1 MRPSAGS
8 SPNPPAHRAG
18 ANTASI
24 IAFGSGR
31 VPDLCHDPAGGDL
44 LDIRLPF
51 QKETLREDGV
61 AGLVLGVQSVPDG
74 LAGGLLA
81 AVNPL
86 YGLYAYM
93 VGTFTGA
100 LLTSSAFMTV
110 QATGAM
116 AIVVAD
122 VSQVHEGNDPS
133 RALFTLA
140 ILTGIVM
147 AVAGLL
153 KLGSVLR
160 FVSNAV
166 MVGFINAVGINI
178 VLGQFESF
186 SGFAS
191 DGSNRVFRALDT
203 ISSPLQLHWPTVLI
217 GVATIVLII
226 TLEKTKLGPL
236 GMVVAIVLTSAVV
249 AIFSM
254 DGVAQLRDIA
264 EVPRSL
270 PLPQLPDLGLVG
282 GLLVPAVA
290 LAFVGLVQGAGI
302 SANFP
307 NPDGDYPDASQDFV
321 GQGAANIA
329 AGFFQGMPVGGSM
342 SATSLVTAAGAKSRQ
357 ANLIAGVVIG
367 TVILVFGGAVGLIAM
382 PAIAGLLMVVGYRTV
397 KPHDLV
403 SVWKTGQTQQVVLGV
418 TFVLTMIIPLQ
429 NAVMVGV
436 GISVILYVISQ
447 SNRVSIKQWAM
458 DADGNVIESEAP
470 DTLGAHEVV
479 VLQPY
484 GSLFFAA
491 APVFE
496 KELPQVTAGS
506 TGSVVILRLRGR
518 SDMGTTFLDVLA
530 RYGASLTAVGSKLVI
545 VSGDDQLNSQLL
557 VTGVTSAVGA
567 DNIYTSDERVGATV
581 RRAHADAMAWV
592 ESNLPESD

>member
-1 MRPSAGS
+1 MAGHANRRS
-8 SPNPPAHRAG
+8 HRGVNSLKIPNP
-18 ANTASI
+18 
-24 IAFGSGR
+24 
-31 VPDLCHDPAGGDL
+31 
-44 LDIRLPF
+44 F
-51 QKETLREDGV
+51 QRKTLREDGI

-122 VSQVHEGNDPS
+122 VSQVHGGTDPE

-147 AVAGLL
+147 AVAGLFR
-153 KLGSVLR
+153 LGSVLR

-166 MVGFINAVGINI
+166 MVGFINAVGVNI
-178 VLGQFESF
+178 VLGQFNSF
-186 SGFAS
+186 TGFGS
-191 DGSNRVFRALDT
+191 DGSNRVFRAIDT
-203 ISSPLQLHWPTVLI
+203 IFSPFQLHWATVLI
-217 GVATIVLII
+217 GVATIVLIVA
-226 TLEKTKLGPL
+226 LEKTKLGPL
-236 GMVVAIVLTSAVV
+236 GMVLAIVITSAVV
-249 AIFSM
+249 SIFSM

-270 PLPQLPDLGLVG
+270 PLPQLPDLGLIG
-282 GLLVPAVA
+282 GLLVPALA

-307 NPDGDYPDASQDFV
+307 NPDGNYPDASQDFI
-321 GQGAANIA
+321 GQGAANVA

-357 ANLIAGVVIG
+357 ANIIAGVVIG
-367 TVILVFGGAVGLIAM
+367 VVILIFGGAVGLIAM

-403 SVWKTGQTQQVVLGV
+403 SVWKTGQTQQVVLAV

-436 GISVILYVISQ
+436 GISVILYVIRQ
-447 SNRVSIKQWAM
+447 SNQVSIEQWAL
-458 DADGNVIESEAP
+458 APDGSVIESTAPEALQAS
-470 DTLGAHEVV
+470 DVV

-496 KELPQVTAGS
+496 KELPDVTETS
-506 TGSVVILRLRGR
+506 TGSVVVLRLRGR
-518 SDMGTTFLDVLA
+518 SDMGTTFLDVLE
-530 RYGASLTAVGSKLVI
+530 RYGESLKAVGSKLVI
-545 VSGDDQLNSQLL
+545 VSGDEQLNSQLV
-557 VTGVTSAVGA
+557 VTGVTAVIGS

-581 RRAHADAMAWV
+581 RQAHADALAWV
-592 ESNLPESD
+592 ESNRPGSD

>member
-1 MRPSAGS
+1 MKLR
-8 SPNPPAHRAG
+8 NPFG
-18 ANTASI
+18 ALKS
-24 IAFGSGR
+24 
-31 VPDLCHDPAGGDL
+31 
-44 LDIRLPF
+44 PF
-51 QKETLREDGV
+51 QRETLREDGV

-122 VSQVHEGNDPS
+122 VPAVHQGDDPS

-140 ILTGIVM
+140 IMTGIVM
-147 AVAGLL
+147 LLAGIFM
-153 KLGSVLR
+153 LGSILR

-178 VLGQFESF
+178 VLGQFDSF
-186 SGFAS
+186 TGYAS
-191 DGSNRVFRALDT
+191 DGSNRVFRAIDT
-203 ISSPLQLHWPTVLI
+203 ILSPLQLHWPTVLI
-217 GVATIVLII
+217 GIATIVLIVV
-226 TLEKTKLGPL
+226 LERTKLGPL
-236 GMVVAIVLTSAVV
+236 GMVVAIVVTSAVV
-249 AIFSM
+249 AVFGM

-270 PLPQLPDLGLVG
+270 PLPGLPDLSLIG
-282 GLLVPAVA
+282 GLLVPALA

-302 SANFP
+302 SANFV
-307 NPDGDYPDASQDFV
+307 NPDGEYPDASQDFI

-329 AGFFQGMPVGGSM
+329 SGFFQGMPVGGSM

-367 TVILVFGGAVGLIAM
+367 FVILVFGGAVGLIAM

-397 KPHDLV
+397 KPHDLI
-403 SVWKTGQTQQVVLGV
+403 SVWKTGRMQQVVLGV

-429 NAVMVGV
+429 NAVMAGV
-436 GISVILYVISQ
+436 GISVILFVIRQ
-447 SNRVSIKQWAM
+447 SNQVSIKHWVVQDDESVVEQ
-458 DADGNVIESEAP
+458 DAPETVEPYEVI
-470 DTLGAHEVV
+470 

-496 KELPQVTAGS
+496 RELPRVDDS
-506 TGSVVILRLRGR
+506 SRGSVVILRLRGR
-518 SDMGTTFLDVLA
+518 SDMGTTFMEVLS
-530 RYGASLTAVGSKLVI
+530 RYGESLNAVGGKLMI
-545 VSGDDQLNSQLL
+545 VSGDDQLNSQLT
-557 VTGVTSAVGA
+557 VTGVTAVIGA
-567 DNIYTSDERVGATV
+567 GNIYTSDERVGATV
-581 RRAHADAMAWV
+581 RRAYADAVEWV
-592 ESNLPESD
+592 AGNRPGSD

>member
-1 MRPSAGS
+1 MK
-8 SPNPPAHRAG
+8 
-18 ANTASI
+18 
-24 IAFGSGR
+24 
-31 VPDLCHDPAGGDL
+31 L
-44 LDIRLPF
+44 RLPF
-51 QKETLREDGV
+51 QKETLRADGV

-122 VSQVHEGNDPS
+122 VGEVHDAGDPS

-147 AVAGLL
+147 AIAGLL

-186 SGFAS
+186 TGYQSGA
-191 DGSNRVFRALDT
+191 SNRVFRALNT
-203 ISSPLQLHWPTVLI
+203 IFSPLQLHWTTVLV
-217 GVATIVLII
+217 GVATIVLIV

-236 GMVVAIVLTSAVV
+236 GMVVAIVVTSAVV
-249 AIFSM
+249 SIFSL
-254 DGVAQLRDIA
+254 DGVAQLQDIA

-307 NPDGDYPDASQDFV
+307 NPDGSYPDASQDFV

-329 AGFFQGMPVGGSM
+329 CGFFQGMPVGGSM

-357 ANLIAGVVIG
+357 ANLIAGMVIG
-367 TVILVFGGAVGLIAM
+367 VVILVFGGAVGLIAM

-403 SVWKTGQTQQVVLGV
+403 SVWKTGKTQQVVMAV

-436 GISVILYVISQ
+436 GISVILYVIRQ
-447 SNRVSIKQWAM
+447 SNQVSIKQWSL
-458 DADGNVIESEAP
+458 DAEGNVIESEAP
-470 DTLGAHEVV
+470 EVLGSHEVL

-496 KELPQVTAGS
+496 KELPTVTAAS
-506 TGSVVILRLRGR
+506 TGSVVVLRLRGR

-530 RYGASLTAVGSKLVI
+530 RYGESLRNVASKLVI
-545 VSGDDQLNSQLL
+545 VSGDEQLNSQLN
-557 VTGVTSAVGA
+557 VTGVTAVVGSE
-567 DNIYTSDERVGATV
+567 NVYTSDERVGATV
-581 RRAHADAMAWV
+581 RRAHAEAVAWV
-592 ESNLPESD
+592 ETNRPEPD